1 MLVKWQN
8 CRRAPVSAAACI
20 TLVFLLLCFIKF
32 QSRNSN
38 KYSIPAHPTSPESED
53 SLSGRPK
60 CSVTKVSMLY
70 GAHQV
75 PQLEAALRSHQRHSE
90 RFGCPFA
97 TLEYDVISRRKLY
110 SKHYFLL
117 ATMLQELS
125 KPVEYRQQWLM
136 WVDADS
142 IVLNPA
148 LSPDI
153 FLPPT
158 EEEEEEEDSVHG
170 GVYALV
176 TADHNGLN
184 SGVFYLR
191 VHADSVDLL
200 TRTLAYPLAHP
211 AEDLGWFGEQAAMAH
226 VIQSIEAAN
235 PTGPSGIV
243 WMPRIWFNA
252 YEFEHGFEGQ
262 PGAALVH
269 FAGLAGKKLTHMT
282 RWLDELQQNPAKWEI
297 PLHQTFYEE
306 AISRFWK
313 EYVANVTAQRTKDQS

>member
-1 MLVKWQN
+1 
-8 CRRAPVSAAACI
+8 
-20 TLVFLLLCFIKF
+20 
-32 QSRNSN
+32 
-38 KYSIPAHPTSPESED
+38 
-53 SLSGRPK
+53 
-60 CSVTKVSMLY
+60 MLY
-70 GAHQV
+70 GAHKV
-75 PQLEAALRSHQRHSE
+75 PQLDAALLSHQRHSE

-97 TLEYDVISRRKLY
+97 KLEYDVTTRKLY

-117 ATMLQELS
+117 STMLQELS
-125 KPVEYRQQWLM
+125 KPVEHRQQWLM

-148 LSPDI
+148 LSPEI
-153 FLPPT
+153 FLPP
-158 EEEEEEEDSVHG
+158 DDVQ

-191 VHADSVDLL
+191 VHSDSIDLL
-200 TRTLAYPLAHP
+200 TQTLAYPLAHP

-226 VIQSIEAAN
+226 VIQSIETAAAAAN
-235 PTGPSGIV
+235 TTGPSGIV

-269 FAGLAGKKLTHMT
+269 FAGLAEKRLTHMT

-297 PLHQTFYEE
+297 PLHKTFYEE

-313 EYVANVTAQRTKDQS
+313 EYVANATAQSTKDQS